1 MFNDHCITYPTLLEK
16 CSYTTTRHVRRMK
29 TIACEVFKSIN
40 KLNHVFMYGIFKT
53 KDLSY
58 QLRDNHTVYQP
69 KCKGITY
76 GKYTFAY
83 YGSHIWNALPNQVK
97 ESTDLQG
104 FKSLLKT
111 WEGPNCQCNMFD
123 F

>member
-1 MFNDHCITYPTLLEK
+1 MND
-16 CSYTTTRHVRRMK
+16 
-29 TIACEVFKSIN
+29 
-40 KLNHVFMYGIFKT
+40 IFKT

-76 GKYTFAY
+76 GKHTFAY
-83 YGSHIWNALPNQVK
+83 HGSHIWNALPNQVK
-97 ESTDLQG
+97 ESTDLKC

-111 WEGPNCQCNMFD
+111 LERLNCQCNMCD
-123 F
+123 VLN